1 MKKDKTQQKAK
12 NLMDTKRGDLNTFI
26 FFKSLKISPN
36 FLEKRRK
43 IILSF
48 LMLVVLGFL
57 LYLGKGIFI
66 AATVGG
72 KPISRLSVIRELEK
86 RAGKQAL
93 DALIT
98 KELIS
103 QEAKK
108 KNISVSDDEIKAQID
123 DLKKSIESQGSTLD
137 AALAMQGQTMADL
150 EENIKYQK
158 MIEQILKDKT
168 YVSEEEIK
176 KYFEDNKGFYA
187 KDAKF
192 EDLKDDIRQKLTQ
205 EKLSNEFSAW
215 LNNLKSSVT
224 INYFVNY

>member
-123 DLKKSIESQGSTLD
+123 DLKKSIESQGSTLN

-176 KYFEDNKGFYA
+176 KYFEDNKSIYA